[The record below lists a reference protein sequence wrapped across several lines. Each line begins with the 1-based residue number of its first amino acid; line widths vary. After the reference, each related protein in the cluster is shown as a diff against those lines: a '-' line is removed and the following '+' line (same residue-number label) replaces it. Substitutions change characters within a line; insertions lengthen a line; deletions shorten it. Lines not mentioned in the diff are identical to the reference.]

1 MCFYYPQR
9 GSRSTRSAGAD
20 AESASRTGAEFRRAV
35 RVATVDARI
44 ARQARAGHE
53 DAPPPPP
60 PPPPSPPEQPQR
72 PWIDLPVS
80 RNAGRY
86 DGWNGPTRAH
96 LAHGR
101 AGGLTPAQQHRA
113 RHAERV

>member
-1 MCFYYPQR
+1 M
-9 GSRSTRSAGAD
+9 
-20 AESASRTGAEFRRAV
+20 EVRRAV
-35 RVATVDARI
+35 RAATVDARI
-44 ARQARAGHE
+44 AREARAGYE
-53 DAPPPPP
+53 DAPPAPPPPP
-60 PPPPSPPEQPQR
+60 PQPRGPQR
-72 PWIDLPVS
+72 PWIDYPDS

-96 LAHGR
+96 LANGR

>member
-1 MCFYYPQR
+1 MCSYYPRR

-20 AESASRTGAEFRRAV
+20 TAPAESASLTGAEFRRAV
-35 RVATVDARI
+35 RAATVDARI
-44 ARQARAGHE
+44 AREAQVGHE
-53 DAPPPPP
+53 EAPPPPSQP
-60 PPPPSPPEQPQR
+60 AEPQR
-72 PWIDLPVS
+72 PWIDFPDS

-96 LAHGR
+96 LANGR